1 MKTFPRPRFVL
12 ALALLASGCA
22 VAPPA
27 PPPPPPPP
35 APTHAPAPAY
45 VPAPPAAATDADQ
58 RRRADFDAA
67 LAKWHGASL
76 AELSSKLGKPTS
88 VTHRGDGSS
97 VYAYTR
103 SASGQSRFSCTVRY
117 VVDDKT
123 QRVQGHQIEGC

>member
-1 MKTFPRPRFVL
+1 MKFDLHPLRPRLVL

-27 PPPPPPPP
+27 PPPP
-35 APTHAPAPAY
+35 APAPAHAY
-45 VPAPPAAATDADQ
+45 VPPPPAAATDADQ

-67 LAKWHGASL
+67 LGKWHGASL

-103 SASGQSRFSCTVRY
+103 SSSGQSRFSCTVRY
-117 VVDDKT
+117 VVDDRT

>member
-1 MKTFPRPRFVL
+1 MKTFPRSRFAL

-22 VAPPA
+22 VTPPA
-27 PPPPPPPP
+27 PPPPAP
-35 APTHAPAPAY
+35 APSHAPAAPAY
-45 VPAPPAAATDADQ
+45 VPPPPAAPTDADL

-76 AELSSKLGKPTS
+76 AELSSKLGKPTT

-103 SASGQSRFSCTVRY
+103 SSSGQSRFSCTVRY